1 VLLRALVIVVWLAI
15 AFMLPP
21 MLGRSSV
28 GTDGETGSPSGAVS
42 ALQPADIQPHI
53 ASVAE

>member
-21 MLGRSSV
+21 MLGRGPV
-28 GTDGETGSPSGAVS
+28 GTDSETVYPSGAVS
-42 ALQPADIQPHI
+42 ALQPAAIRPHI
-53 ASVAE
+53 ASAAD

>member
-1 VLLRALVIVVWLAI
+1 LVIVVWLAI

-42 ALQPADIQPHI
+42 ALQPAAIQPHI
-53 ASVAE
+53 ASAAE

>member
-42 ALQPADIQPHI
+42 ALQPAAIQPHI
-53 ASVAE
+53 ASAAE